1 MKADGKDFFSKGALK
16 MILEQ
21 LGWTMFNPDEL
32 INNMKEFGGYEELP
46 IDLIPIRPD
55 FYIQGTKLASSDIY
69 DIICDGESEIIYKEE
84 KFSSPSIIYNR
95 YGLLGIKDIANWKF
109 TIEKEWA
116 IKLNVRS
123 GKGWTDYSFTH
134 LNDCPF
140 RTTVRN

>member
-21 LGWTMFNPDEL
+21 LGWTMNDPQNL
-32 INNMKEFGGYEELP
+32 IDDMKEKMLELP
-46 IDLIPIRPD
+46 TDLIPIRPD
-55 FYIQGTKLASSDIY
+55 FYIQGARLASSDIY
-69 DIICDGESEIIYKEE
+69 DIICDGESEIIYKEQ
-84 KFSSPSIIYNR
+84 KFTSPSVIYNQ
-95 YGLLGIKDIANWKF
+95 YGLLGIKDIENWRF
-109 TIEKEWA
+109 TIEKEWV
-116 IKLNVRS
+116 IKLNVRT